1 MGEILC
7 VGPSGVACSARVEM
21 ENHVN
26 SQLLA
31 EAGVQSWYDN
41 GWQFFA
47 DGGLFMVLLAITSVV
62 AVAVIGFKF
71 LTLTRGRIVPRALEG
86 KIARIGER
94 SAGNDSMAGVSVAA
108 REGRSTLA
116 RLCAVALLR
125 REGGIEAASEAVQSN
140 AREEILR
147 MQVGIAMLEVVITIA
162 PLLGLLGTASGLVV
176 VFGGLGET
184 ADHVAIA
191 RGIGRAL
198 NTTIVGLAIALPC
211 VIAHSYFSRRIER
224 LSARME
230 VLMGRLLV
238 AVANP

>member
-1 MGEILC
+1 MGKTA
-7 VGPSGVACSARVEM
+7 VVTGAASGIGRA
-21 ENHVN
+21 
-26 SQLLA
+26 LA
-31 EAGVQSWYDN
+31 ERFAGAGMRVVLADVQ
-41 GWQFFA
+41 
-47 DGGLFMVLLAITSVV
+47 
-62 AVAVIGFKF
+62 
-71 LTLTRGRIVPRALEG
+71 EG
-86 KIARIGER
+86 PLI
-94 SAGNDSMAGVSVAA
+94 
-108 REGRSTLA
+108 
-116 RLCAVALLR
+116 
-125 REGGIEAASEAVQSN
+125 AASEAVQSN